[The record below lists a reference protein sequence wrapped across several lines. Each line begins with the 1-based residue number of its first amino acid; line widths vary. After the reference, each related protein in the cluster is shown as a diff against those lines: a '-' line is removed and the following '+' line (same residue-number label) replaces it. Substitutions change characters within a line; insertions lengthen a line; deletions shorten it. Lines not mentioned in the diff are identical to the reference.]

1 MSNAAPTSAINFL
14 PCFAPN
20 RICHLGHTPCLV
32 YVIDVILVITSGN
45 IFEDSITPDILHIT
59 ELFLKTKEKKI

>member
-1 MSNAAPTSAINFL
+1 MLNAAPTLAINFS
-14 PCFAPN
+14 PYFEPN

-32 YVIDVILVITSGN
+32 EIIDAILVITSGN

-59 ELFLKTKEKKI
+59 EPLKTK